1 MHISS
6 VVSSPQR
13 TSIGGLL
20 GLRTLPGE
28 LSKCATIST
37 LVPLGRA
44 TGVRNS

>member
-6 VVSSPQR
+6 VVSSPQLDLDR
-13 TSIGGLL
+13 RLA
-20 GLRTLPGE
+20 RVAEVAGE
-28 LSKCATIST
+28 LSKWATIST